1 MKRTL
6 IPFLCFL
13 LLSSITLS
21 ISAAKSDKKIR
32 VKKLPV
38 SISGLGADIRLS
50 KIGEEAYE
58 VFVEGQGTRFTEGST
73 QETYILLGHS
83 DLYLAERV
91 QFSSPQ
97 AGSPTLIS
105 INPANGF
112 AGQNVTAQVIG
123 FDTHFTEGSHSIR
136 RPHSNQIRSNIYENI
151 GKVASAVTRSSQF
164 NIPAGAP
171 SGWYH
176 TRHFSN
182 TDGYLGLNQSFY
194 IASPTCHISSVSPN
208 YAYTGQ
214 NGVNLTINGFFTNF
228 NAASS
233 TMNQLRQGSFIIPEV
248 SKTVHSHISRTG
260 VYNIPSNAP
269 TGWYHWE
276 HMNSVNGYIAYA
288 NALYVD
294 FSVQGEELRTQVI
307 ENFNLLPNPVKD
319 LVYIQLAEG
328 LQEKEREFILRD
340 VTGKELQ
347 TFKIISGGGNH
358 AISVG
363 HLTPGIYWVEMRNK
377 HHRVVQK
384 LLKE

>member
-1 MKRTL
+1 M
-6 IPFLCFL
+6 
-13 LLSSITLS
+13 
-21 ISAAKSDKKIR
+21 
-32 VKKLPV
+32 PV

-50 KIGEEAYE
+50 KIGEEVYE
-58 VFVEGQGTRFTEGST
+58 VFLEGQGTRFTEGPT
-73 QETYILLGHS
+73 HETYILFGLS
-83 DLYLAERV
+83 DLNLAERV
-91 QFSSPQ
+91 QFSSPL

-112 AGQNVTAQVIG
+112 AGQNVTAQLTG
-123 FDTHFTEGSHSIR
+123 FDTHFTTGTQTVWLE
-136 RPHSNQIRSNIYENI
+136 HSNQFWYTIYENI
-151 GKVASAVTRSSQF
+151 GNVSSAVTRSSQF

-214 NGVNLTINGFFTNF
+214 NGVNLNINGFFTNF

-248 SKTVHSHISRTG
+248 AKTVHSHISRTG
-260 VYNIPSNAP
+260 VYNIPLNAP

-276 HMNSVNGYIAYA
+276 HVNSVNGYIAYA

-294 FSVQGEELRTQVI
+294 FAVKGEELHTHII
-307 ENFNLLPNPVKD
+307 EDFNLLPNPVQD

-328 LQEKEREFILRD
+328 ILEREREFILRD
-340 VTGKELQ
+340 VTGKEIQ
-347 TFKIISGGGNH
+347 TFKINSGGGNH
-358 AISVG
+358 PISVG